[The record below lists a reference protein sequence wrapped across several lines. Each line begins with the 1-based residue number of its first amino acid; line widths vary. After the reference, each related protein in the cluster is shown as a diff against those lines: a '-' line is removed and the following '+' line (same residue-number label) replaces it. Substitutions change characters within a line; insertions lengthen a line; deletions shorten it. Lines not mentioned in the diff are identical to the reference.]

1 MRNILILIFLTLFAL
16 PQYAARTIVRGVV
29 TGKAEGT
36 VRLISY
42 ADQVS
47 YKKVVLCDSRIEKDG
62 TFSLSVELEET
73 LFTLLE
79 LDYQQGELFVGPGLE
94 YSVRIVPDRD
104 IQIKAYYDREPL
116 GIYILDEPE
125 GGINKLVSAVNILYD
140 EFLIENARLV
150 QGSSSKEKLNQAVQ
164 SMREAVKTSSDPYL
178 NGYLQY
184 KIATL
189 EMFFRAKSNQTLARD
204 YLTGHPVFY
213 SNVEYMDFFH
223 LYFEKYLLTNNKYL
237 PYSKTSSLINGE
249 SGLQEIL
256 AEFSKDPVLADPRLA
271 ELVLLA
277 GLKEMSGNTGFKQ
290 PRILFLLDEISV
302 RSGFKEHRSIAKNL
316 KERILWMKPGSPAPD
331 FLLEEVSGQV
341 YSLEDYRGRSL
352 YLSFISLSSP
362 ASLAEMNLLADIY
375 GELKH
380 RFHFVS
386 IITDDLQ
393 PGWQQVI
400 KDYRMDWDLLK
411 ASGDYNLF
419 DSYGATAPPLFLLID
434 PAGNI
439 ARYPAP
445 SPSEELKGFLEGF

>member
-1 MRNILILIFLTLFAL
+1 MRNILILIFLTLFIL
-16 PQYAARTIVRGVV
+16 PQYAARTIVKGVV
-29 TGKAEGT
+29 DGKAEGT
-36 VRLISY
+36 VRLIAY

-47 YKKVVLCDSRIEKDG
+47 YKKVVLCDSRIEEDG
-62 TFSLSVELEET
+62 TFSLSLELDET
-73 LFTLLE
+73 LFALIE
-79 LDYQQGELFVGPGLE
+79 LDYQQGELFLNPGLE
-94 YSVRIVPDRD
+94 YTVRIVPDWD
-104 IQIKAYYDREPL
+104 IQNKAYYDRDPL

-125 GGINKLVSAVNILYD
+125 GGINKLVSAVNSLYD
-140 EFLIENARLV
+140 EFLIDNA
-150 QGSSSKEKLNQAVQ
+150 QYAQSTSGKEKLNQAVQ
-164 SMREAVKTSSDPYL
+164 SMREAVKASSDSYL
-178 NGYLQY
+178 HNFLRY
-184 KIATL
+184 KIASL
-189 EMFFRAKSNQTLARD
+189 EMFFRAKSSQTLASE
-204 YLTGHPVFY
+204 YLTGKPILY
-213 SNVEYMDFFH
+213 ANVEYMDFFH

-302 RSGFKEHRSIAKNL
+302 RSGFKEHRAIAKNL

-331 FLLEEVSGQV
+331 FLLEDVSGQV
-341 YSLEDYRGRSL
+341 HSLEDYRGRSL

-375 GELKH
+375 SELKH
-380 RFHFVS
+380 NFHFVS
-386 IITDDLQ
+386 IITDELQ
-393 PGWQQVI
+393 PGWQQLI
-400 KDYRMDWDLLK
+400 KDYRLDWDLLK

-439 ARYPAP
+439 SRYPAP
-445 SPSEELKGFLEGF
+445 SPSEELKGFLEGL